1 MLAINKNWR
10 LDMLT
15 KTKVALAAIA
25 MLGAVSAV
33 QAAGADKEEGVG
45 GFRQGPEG
53 QNLAA
58 PTQRSVEPR
67 AQAIEP
73 RAQEQTE
80 GRRARPDVFNP
91 LTGENP
97 AVERAD
103 PTDGDENGKK

>member
-1 MLAINKNWR
+1 MLAVNNNWR
-10 LDMLT
+10 LVMLT

-33 QAAGADKEEGVG
+33 QAADKEEGVG
-45 GFRQGPEG
+45 GFPQGPEG
-53 QNLAA
+53 QNLA

-73 RAQEQTE
+73 RAQERTE
-80 GRRARPDVFNP
+80 GRRDRFDAR
-91 LTGENP
+91 TGENP